1 MKTFKIFLKEYLNDF
16 RSYERAKD
24 SIDKEIY
31 STRDVKKII
40 ELKRMNEK
48 IDEEALKDS
57 LNTYKINII
66 ESFKDGLIREL
77 TEQQVLGN
85 PNIVRII
92 RSYNG

>member
-1 MKTFKIFLKEYLNDF
+1 MKTFKNFLKEYLNDF

-40 ELKRMNEK
+40 ELKRMDEK

-66 ESFKDGLIREL
+66 ESFKDRLIREL

>member
-1 MKTFKIFLKEYLNDF
+1 MKTFKNFLKEYLNDF

-66 ESFKDGLIREL
+66 ESFKDELIREL

>member
-1 MKTFKIFLKEYLNDF
+1 MKTFKKFLKEYLNDF

-31 STRDVKKII
+31 STRNVKKII
-40 ELKRMNEK
+40 ELKRMDEK

-66 ESFKDGLIREL
+66 ESFKDRLIREL